1 MTISAAVRRARY
13 VCYAL
18 VLASFTHPL
27 GAQSAQVAVA
37 DAGHRYLSPGM
48 QGFER
53 RRHAGFGQF
62 IPDSVLRASSG
73 ARLSHV
79 LTRYVPSVFY
89 GGGAGDGEYPISS
102 RVCNTGV
109 ACSAPR
115 CYVRVFVDGSMVFD
129 GNPRT
134 RDAEGVDVS
143 RLRPEDLSGVEFYAS
158 AAGLPSQYAG
168 YNADCGTLLFW
179 SRET

>member
-1 MTISAAVRRARY
+1 MTISAAVRRA
-13 VCYAL
+13 CYAL
-18 VLASFTHPL
+18 ALASFTHTL
-27 GAQSAQVAVA
+27 AAQSAQVAVA
-37 DAGHRYLSPGM
+37 DAGHRYLSLGM
-48 QGFER
+48 QGFESR
-53 RRHAGFGQF
+53 RRAGFGQF

-89 GGGAGDGEYPISS
+89 GGGSGDGEYPISS
-102 RVCNTGV
+102 RVCNSGV
-109 ACSAPR
+109 MCSAPR

-134 RDAEGVDVS
+134 RDVEGVDVS
-143 RLRPEDLSGVEFYAS
+143 RLRPEDLSGVEFYAT